1 MSKLHTLISS
11 AFGSLLVLMVCVY
24 PADAVNDTIPK
35 HIQSELH
42 EARLSGK
49 GSFRWFGLK
58 IYDAVLW
65 IDKDGYQSGTP
76 FAAKFILDLSYARDL
91 YGARIAESSIDEIRQ
106 LGYGSA
112 DQQAQWLQKMTAMF
126 PDVHEGTHISGV
138 HLPAKGARFYLDG
151 KLLGEIDDPE
161 FARAFFAI
169 WFDER
174 TSAAKLRSQLL
185 ATGS

>member
-1 MSKLHTLISS
+1 MNLLHTISS
-11 AFGSLLVLMVCVY
+11 RAFASLLGLMVCIY
-24 PADAVNDTIPK
+24 SADAANDAIPK

-42 EARLSGK
+42 EARISGK

-65 IDKDGYQSGTP
+65 IDKDGYQPGTP
-76 FAAKFILDLSYARDL
+76 IAAKFILDLSYARDL
-91 YGARIAESSIDEIRQ
+91 DGARIAQSSIDEIRQ

-112 DQQAQWLQKMTAMF
+112 DQQAQWLHQMTAMF

-138 HLPAKGARFYLDG
+138 YLPQKGARFYLDG
-151 KLLGEIDDPE
+151 KLLGQIDNPE

-169 WFDER
+169 WLDER
-174 TSAAKLRSQLL
+174 TSDAKLRSQLL
-185 ATGS
+185 ATDP